1 MKKTIKVL
9 ICLSMIL
16 MCLTVVVRAT
26 TLESLLKEM
35 NTDTIVSTKDQ
46 SKRNVVYG
54 EVIVD
59 GSTTVSKE
67 DIKNANNANKT
78 ETTVE
83 NPYKGPD
90 VAYFQGDKI
99 ITETDVELTES
110 VDGNVYIF
118 SENVKIGED
127 VVILGDLFV
136 FGSNITVEANVAN
149 SVFVLGEN
157 VTLNGECKDVYML
170 GQKLKIDE
178 NAYIGRDVKV
188 AGENLEIKGIINRDL
203 IAACE
208 KTEIGG
214 GLFTKVVGNVSYS
227 GALDAS
233 DEIKNKAVKFETGME
248 ETEKELNEAGNIL
261 TGALKTIGNIITIS
275 TSVLFIII
283 MSFVFKN
290 RNEENENYI
299 KSVLIGIAYVVLI
312 PVAILFLIATIIG
325 IPVAMILVLLYI
337 IAMCISTPTAMV
349 AIAQKAFKE
358 PSVIKMVLVASV
370 LTVLFNVVTGVPTLG
385 GILGFLLN
393 SYGFYKLSTIFK
405 AKKEDKKD
413 EPVVTGTVV

>member
-59 GSTTVSKE
+59 GSTTVSKD
-67 DIKNANNANKT
+67 DIKNNDDKTNA
-78 ETTVE
+78 TVE
-83 NPYKGPD
+83 NPYTGPD
-90 VAYFQGDKI
+90 VAYFQGDKF

-110 VDGNVYIF
+110 VNGNVYIF
-118 SENVKIGED
+118 SENVKVGED
-127 VVILGDLFV
+127 VVILGNLFI

-149 SVFVLGEN
+149 SIFVLGEN
-157 VTLNGECKDVYML
+157 ITLNGECKDVYML
-170 GQKLKIDE
+170 GQALKIDE
-178 NAYIGRDVKV
+178 NAYVERDVKV

-203 IAACE
+203 LAACE
-208 KTEIGG
+208 NTKIGG

-227 GALDAS
+227 GTLDAS
-233 DEIKNKAVKFETGME
+233 DDIKNKAVKFETGME
-248 ETEKELNEAGNIL
+248 ETEKEITEAGNL
-261 TGALKTIGNIITIS
+261 FASALKTIGNIIAIS
-275 TSVLFIII
+275 TSIMFIII

-325 IPVAMILVLLYI
+325 IPVAMLLVLLYI

-358 PSVIKMVLVASV
+358 PSVLKMVLVASV

-405 AKKEDKKD
+405 SKKEVKKE
-413 EPVVTGTVV
+413 EPVVTGTIVE